1 MAAVNHIKTIPV
13 GGVRVKDAFLSRYT
27 GMVEGTIIPY
37 QWRMI
42 NDDAKSGII
51 HNFRV
56 AAGEIEGRHIGYVF
70 QDEGLPKWLESAA
83 YALAHHRAESR

>member
-1 MAAVNHIKTIPV
+1 MAAIHYIRTIDV
-13 GGVRVKDAFLSRYT
+13 GSVHVRDPFLSRYT
-27 GMVEGTIIPY
+27 DMVESVIIPY

-42 NDDAKSGII
+42 NDDQKSGII

-83 YALAHHRAESR
+83 